1 MQFLG
6 TDRCFF
12 LRMGYLQ
19 LLQLFF
25 LVLGV
30 TQGNNF
36 ISSIV
41 PIAGHRSGLDPVS
54 LQWQTANLSGPQ
66 QVGQGYAVGAGDLT
80 GQRWGGQWGC
90 GRGVKGYGAFLPP
103 PSPSLTSR
111 DV

>member
-1 MQFLG
+1 MKGKPWGERYLMPSIRNAISRHRQV
-6 TDRCFF
+6 FF

-41 PIAGHRSGLDPVS
+41 PIAGHCSGLDPVS
-54 LQWQTANLSGPQ
+54 LQWQTANLPGPQ
-66 QVGQGYAVGAGDLT
+66 QVGQGYAVGA
-80 GQRWGGQWGC
+80 C
-90 GRGVKGYGAFLPP
+90 GTLLG
-103 PSPSLTSR
+103 T
-111 DV
+111 